1 MKCLITG
8 ITGQD
13 GSYLADLLLSQGHE
27 VVGVVRRSSVG
38 PLALIN
44 LAESIGNPNLV
55 LTHGDLSD
63 PTSIINAIATHRPEV
78 IYHLADQDHVGFSR
92 DTPAYSVDVTGGA
105 VARLL
110 EFVRVYDQTIKVM
123 IACSATM
130 FGRTEEICVE
140 DSPLNPESPY
150 ACAKSLA
157 FLLARHYRRQHGM
170 HVSTA
175 IMYNH
180 DSPRRHGDYLL
191 HSMIR
196 SLVADEDFVIYNPL
210 DRVSIGYA
218 PEYVEAMTLMTQQDL
233 GQDYVLSQD
242 HAYSI
247 EEMCQHVLKRLE
259 RDETT
264 LDITNSVGGE
274 MRGDSIRARTILGWR
289 PRYNTLQVID
299 LLVEKYAREV

>member
-13 GSYLADLLLSQGHE
+13 GSYLADLLISQGHE
-27 VVGVVRRSSVG
+27 VIGVVRRSSMG

-44 LAESIGNPNLV
+44 LAESIGRVELV
-55 LTHGDLSD
+55 NGDLAD
-63 PTSIINAIATHRPEV
+63 PMSIAHAIALYHPDA

-92 DTPAYSVDVTGGA
+92 DTPAYSADVTGGA

-110 EFVRVYDQTIKVM
+110 EFVRVYDKTIKVM

-130 FGRTEEICVE
+130 FGKTEEICDE
-140 DSPLNPESPY
+140 NSPLNPESPY

-157 FLLARHYRRQHGM
+157 FLLARHYRRQHGL

-175 IMYNH
+175 VMYNH

-191 HSMIR
+191 HNMIR
-196 SLVADEDFVIYNPL
+196 ALVADEDFAVHNPL

-218 PEYVEAMTLMTQQDL
+218 PEYVLAMTKMVEQDL

-242 HAYSI
+242 SAYSI
-247 EEMCQHVLKRLE
+247 EEMYQHVCKRLS
-259 RDETT
+259 RDDTT
-264 LDITNSVGGE
+264 LDIVDAVGGE

-299 LLVEKYAREV
+299 LLVEKYTREV